1 MKSYLR
7 QSNRQNW
14 ENILDARKSFILS
27 NEKFLKGD
35 WEDEI
40 KPEKKKPTDNQRGY
54 YYAVILPA
62 LLNHFGSEGGIQKL
76 HNDIKNQIAD
86 EFGLF
91 TIETN
96 SITGEQYKENI
107 SLSDS
112 KGDRD
117 SVRKFIDAVLLWAA
131 RDYGVVIPNPYLKI

>member
-1 MKSYLR
+1 MKSYFK
-7 QSNRQNW
+7 QNNRQNW
-14 ENILDARKSFILS
+14 NKIFEGLKENIRKFD
-27 NEKFLKGD
+27 GD
-35 WEDEI
+35 MEVEI
-40 KPEKKKPTDNQRGY
+40 KKAKKKPTDSQRGF

-96 SITGEQYKENI
+96 SITGEQYKEHI

-112 KGDRD
+112 KGDREN
-117 SVRKFIDAVLLWAA
+117 VRKFIDAVLLWVA
-131 RDYGVVIPNPYLKI
+131 RDYGVVIPNPYVKI